1 MSRIGGPSPSN
12 QSVANAAAAAGDMRD
27 LLRKVDTDDQDRRDM
42 NQDRTETHDLG
53 KQSKT
58 SLKKMDSDK
67 EMEDTTNK
75 SVEDLSVDEDI
86 SEEDA
91 KRNSNMSF
99 LVQQKKKYRV

>member
-1 MSRIGGPSPSN
+1 
-12 QSVANAAAAAGDMRD
+12 
-27 LLRKVDTDDQDRRDM
+27 
-42 NQDRTETHDLG
+42 
-53 KQSKT
+53 
-58 SLKKMDSDK
+58 MDSDK